1 MSLFEYD
8 IRQSSGEKA
17 FQFTKPE
24 KFRLEI
30 RRKQQD

>member
-8 IRQSSGEKA
+8 ILKSPGEKA
-17 FQFTKPE
+17 FQITKPE